1 MSISQTISNSQIPL
15 QTVINTSTTKKVNLN
30 DSTVV
35 IPKSQAIKMV
45 LDLEYLRLLKKQDS
59 LLKSDT
65 VRFSY
70 ISLQKDSLISALR
83 GETITL
89 NGVITNQV
97 SQTALLNDVIKR
109 TNAKTFWIKVE
120 RDALIVAT
128 IFLAGYAVTHH

>member
-1 MSISQTISNSQIPL
+1 
-15 QTVINTSTTKKVNLN
+15 
-30 DSTVV
+30 
-35 IPKSQAIKMV
+35 MV
-45 LDLEYLRLLKKQDS
+45 LDLEYLRLLIKQDS

-65 VRFSY
+65 SRFSY
-70 ISLQKDSLISALR
+70 ISLQKDSLIAALR
-83 GETITL
+83 GETVTL

-109 TNAKTFWIKVE
+109 TNTKTFWIKVE